1 MIQSIQIGQFKSYE
15 EASLPLAPL
24 TVLIGANASGKSNA
38 LEALRFLSWL
48 AQGQRLSSL
57 QYQVNEAAQVVRGRV
72 VDLPRR
78 GSETFT
84 LGCHLQEVEFSQLTL
99 KIRLQEERELH
110 IHHEAI
116 KTAQGYALYETVYP
130 SEGAGSDM
138 TVAYNNFAA
147 GGKKPQ
153 IPFYDQAAIFS
164 QMVSVAPALSTN
176 TNAKEKLSQGSAAF
190 EKALTHILFLD
201 PKPANMR
208 AYSYLADKQ
217 LFEDGRNLSAVLYH
231 LWNDE
236 GQAEANRSRIL
247 SFIASLPEQDITAV
261 SFLNGPKGEVLVE
274 LTESFGG
281 TDEVCDATLLSD
293 GTLRVLAI
301 AAIMLSA
308 PEGSLVVIEE
318 IGNGIHPSRAH
329 HLLAEINQIARDRN
343 LRILISTHNP
353 ALLNALPIESIGD
366 VVFCYRDP
374 DDGSS
379 KLSSLQKLPDYPE
392 LISRASLGDLLTT
405 GLLEKFVKTY
415 EGPGAKKEKALA
427 WLASMSK

>member
-1 MIQSIQIGQFKSYE
+1 
-15 EASLPLAPL
+15 L
-24 TVLIGANASGKSNA
+24 TN
-38 LEALRFLSWL
+38 
-48 AQGQRLSSL
+48 
-57 QYQVNEAAQVVRGRV
+57 
-72 VDLPRR
+72 
-78 GSETFT
+78 
-84 LGCHLQEVEFSQLTL
+84 
-99 KIRLQEERELH
+99 
-110 IHHEAI
+110 
-116 KTAQGYALYETVYP
+116 
-130 SEGAGSDM
+130 
-138 TVAYNNFAA
+138 
-147 GGKKPQ
+147 
-153 IPFYDQAAIFS
+153 
-164 QMVSVAPALSTN
+164 
-176 TNAKEKLSQGSAAF
+176 
-190 EKALTHILFLD
+190 ILFLD
-201 PKPANMR
+201 PNLASMR

-236 GQAEANRSRIL
+236 GEGEANQSRIL

-261 SFLNGPKGEVLVE
+261 SFLRGPKGEVLVE

-281 TDEVCDATLLSD
+281 TDEVCDASLLSD

-374 DDGSS
+374 LSGSS
-379 KLSSLQKLPDYPE
+379 KLTRLQDLPDYPE

-415 EGPGAKKEKALA
+415 EGPEAKKEQALA
-427 WLASMSK
+427 WLASMSKG